1 MLRPILRAFEA
12 QERAFLSSI
21 WVLLVQG
28 PHCMSGGLGTDKRWG
43 LGTVLK
49 TFWESLLCPS
59 GDTRGDDLLRPL
71 GH

>member
-1 MLRPILRAFEA
+1 
-12 QERAFLSSI
+12 
-21 WVLLVQG
+21 
-28 PHCMSGGLGTDKRWG
+28 MSGGLGTDKRQG

-59 GDTRGDDLLRPL
+59 GDTRGDDLLHPL